1 HRSGT
6 PTILFESG
14 EAARLE
20 AATIRFGLRGITAV
34 MRRLRMLPARKARDP
49 AREPGKPPPV
59 VCRKSSWERAS
70 AFGLFTPLVPLGR
83 AVGEGDL
90 LGFVADP
97 LCDEEFPILS
107 SREGIVIGRTN
118 EGLVD
123 EGDALFH
130 VAVASD
136 AAEAEEQIA
145 ESGEALPSLG
155 DTEDDHPVHHD
166 PFTDV

>member
-1 HRSGT
+1 
-6 PTILFESG
+6 
-14 EAARLE
+14 
-20 AATIRFGLRGITAV
+20 
-34 MRRLRMLPARKARDP
+34 M
-49 AREPGKPPPV
+49 